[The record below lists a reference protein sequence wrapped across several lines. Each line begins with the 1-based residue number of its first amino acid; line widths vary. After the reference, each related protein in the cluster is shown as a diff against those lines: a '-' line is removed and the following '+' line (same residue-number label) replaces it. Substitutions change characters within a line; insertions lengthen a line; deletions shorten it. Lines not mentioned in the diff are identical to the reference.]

1 MPTYVIER
9 NIPNAGRM
17 SDQDFRAISRKSCE
31 VIDAMNGRVE
41 WLESQVTADRIYC
54 LYRADDEAAIR
65 EHASRG
71 GFPAD
76 RIARVERKL
85 GPSLG

>member
-17 SDQDFRAISRKSCE
+17 SDEECRAVSRKSRE

-41 WLESQVTADRIYC
+41 WLESHVTGDRIYC
-54 LYRADDEAAIR
+54 LYRAADEAAIR
-65 EHASRG
+65 EHASLG

-85 GPSLG
+85 GP

>member
-1 MPTYVIER
+1 
-9 NIPNAGRM
+9 M
-17 SDQDFRAISRKSCE
+17 SDEEYRAVTRKSNE
-31 VIDAMNGRVE
+31 AIDALDGRVE
-41 WLESQVTADRIYC
+41 WLESHVTDDKVYGIYQA
-54 LYRADDEAAIR
+54 RDEAAIR

-85 GPSLG
+85 GPSPG